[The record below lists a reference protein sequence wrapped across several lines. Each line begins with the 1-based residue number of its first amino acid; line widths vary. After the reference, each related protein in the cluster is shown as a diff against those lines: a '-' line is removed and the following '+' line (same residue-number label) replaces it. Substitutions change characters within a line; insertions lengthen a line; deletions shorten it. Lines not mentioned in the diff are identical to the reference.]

1 MASETTLIIDAGQ
14 DIDQRMT
21 TTLEAESYLVY
32 TVSSQDVNAEM
43 AELLKPSLIYIRPL
57 ELSPAGLKPCKAI
70 HDIPLLK
77 KIPIIILASPE
88 KALDPNYFKDY
99 GIVDFLEP
107 TFGPEDLIEKTRT
120 ILDKT
125 PPSGHSKEDEPA
137 ASPQRVRRKEKK
149 RSALLLPAI
158 GIVVLLVIAGG
169 GFLAYQQFMPT
180 RKVPPSPPV
189 KAPSRVP
196 SAAPEAGSKSQLPPA
211 KSVAERPAPPS
222 PAPSAAPE
230 AGSKSQL
237 PPAKSIAERPA
248 PPSPVPPAPPEAG
261 SKSQLP
267 PAKSVA
273 DASARASSVPSTPPG
288 QPSSLSSVSA
298 SQPPRKP
305 FYSVQLGAFKNES
318 NAQALRNKFREKGYD
333 AFTQPGVTK
342 DRSPIYRVLVSKYE
356 DRKAAEKLAGEIQS
370 KEGIKTTLYGE

>member
-196 SAAPEAGSKSQLPPA
+196 SAAPEAGSKSQLPP
-211 KSVAERPAPPS
+211 
-222 PAPSAAPE
+222 
-230 AGSKSQL
+230 G
-237 PPAKSIAERPA
+237 
-248 PPSPVPPAPPEAG
+248 
-261 SKSQLP
+261 
-267 PAKSVA
+267 KSVA

>member
-211 KSVAERPAPPS
+211 KSVA
-222 PAPSAAPE
+222 
-230 AGSKSQL
+230 
-237 PPAKSIAERPA
+237 
-248 PPSPVPPAPPEAG
+248 
-261 SKSQLP
+261 
-267 PAKSVA
+267 

>member
-125 PPSGHSKEDEPA
+125 PPSGHSKEDESA

-196 SAAPEAGSKSQLPPA
+196 SAAPEAGL
-211 KSVAERPAPPS
+211 
-222 PAPSAAPE
+222 
-230 AGSKSQL
+230 
-237 PPAKSIAERPA
+237 
-248 PPSPVPPAPPEAG
+248 
-261 SKSQLP
+261 KSQLP

>member
-196 SAAPEAGSKSQLPPA
+196 SAAPEAGLKSQLPPA

-222 PAPSAAPE
+222 PVASTPPG

-237 PPAKSIAERPA
+237 PP
-248 PPSPVPPAPPEAG
+248 G
-261 SKSQLP
+261 
-267 PAKSVA
+267 KSVA